1 MANQSD
7 MNVRSDR
14 EVVPITLVIAI
25 QVVAVV
31 YFLFDAVREE
41 AGVPAVL
48 DIVVGVALFAG
59 IALGALAIR
68 RLHAERRQQEAALA
82 VARGALGD
90 LMRQRFAEW
99 KLSRSEADVALFAL
113 KGCAIADIAQM
124 RGSSAGTVRS
134 QLSQVYA
141 KAGVS
146 GQPMLMSLFL
156 EDLLGPAGPLPG

>member
-1 MANQSD
+1 MANQSAT
-7 MNVRSDR
+7 NVRSDR

-41 AGVPAVL
+41 AGVPALL

-90 LMRQRFAEW
+90 LMHQRFAEW

>member
-1 MANQSD
+1 MTSQSA
-7 MNVRSDR
+7 MTGNRDR
-14 EVVPITLVIAI
+14 ELVPIALVILVQI
-25 QVVAVV
+25 VAVV
-31 YFLFDAVREE
+31 YFLWDSVREE
-41 AGVPAVL
+41 GGLPALL
-48 DIVVGVALFAG
+48 DLFVGLALFAG

-68 RLHAERRQQEAALA
+68 RLLGEARKRDEVVAI
-82 VARGALGD
+82 ARGALGA

-99 KLSRSEADVALFAL
+99 NLSPGEAEVALFAL
-113 KGCAIADIAQM
+113 KGCSIAEIATL

-156 EDLLGPAGPLPG
+156 DDLLDETPMAPG